1 MTYFIISIIRF
12 GHLAN
17 DIVYI
22 HIINFYFSYS
32 LKGFS
37 DSARYY
43 FMNLHR
49 KYKGSKSPKAIRFTN
64 DRNCLRTTYFI
75 LFRHFV
81 YKKAVP
87 FR

>member
-43 FMNLHR
+43 SMNLYR
-49 KYKGSKSPKAIRFTN
+49 KYKGSKQPQAIRFTN
-64 DRNCLRTTYFI
+64 DRNCLRTADFIYFCRI
-75 LFRHFV
+75 V